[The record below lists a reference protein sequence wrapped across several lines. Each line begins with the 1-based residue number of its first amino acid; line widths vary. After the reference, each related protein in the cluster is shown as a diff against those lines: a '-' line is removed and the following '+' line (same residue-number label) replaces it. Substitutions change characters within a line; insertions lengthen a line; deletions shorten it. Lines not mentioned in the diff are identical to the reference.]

1 MDSADQHW
9 LIPKATQPMTV
20 KGLCDNKFSVIC
32 FSQVLLTQ
40 YLEFLTL
47 TQASSYQHLPL

>member
-1 MDSADQHW
+1 MDSANQHW
-9 LIPKATQPMTV
+9 LIPKATQTMTL
-20 KGLCDNKFSVIC
+20 KGLCDNKFSMIC